1 VGGRP
6 ALDAAG
12 LDALA
17 KKASD
22 APPLA
27 DAPPRPRSLPDA
39 PRNPSLDPLR
49 ARVAEAKALARR
61 ERKVREGLQ
70 AVLGE
75 RAAPQEALRQEAA
88 KLGRELADLRDRSRE
103 PSPRGRGNAETA
115 ADLLTN
121 QAPRAMQEG
130 LDDLAQGRPEPARD
144 AQRRAAELI
153 ERAAQAAEDLAQ
165 NLKADRPADAA
176 PADLQPARDALAEA
190 RRRLADEGREPAQG
204 AGKAPGGLPGDS
216 ASKAMQRAA
225 QAMRTA
231 ARPGRG
237 QGQAP
242 PSDAPSNDPA
252 LTASGGPTRD
262 PKSAPAG
269 VAPAD
274 LSQLQEMVRQ
284 KTGRNWGEL
293 PGHLRTEILQL
304 SQGKYRDD
312 YARLIGLYFK
322 EIAADAAK

>member
-1 VGGRP
+1 
-6 ALDAAG
+6 
-12 LDALA
+12 
-17 KKASD
+17 
-22 APPLA
+22 
-27 DAPPRPRSLPDA
+27 
-39 PRNPSLDPLR
+39 
-49 ARVAEAKALARR
+49 
-61 ERKVREGLQ
+61 
-70 AVLGE
+70 VLGE
-75 RAAPQEALRQEAA
+75 RVAPQEALRQETA

-121 QAPRAMQEG
+121 QAPRAMEQG

-153 ERAAQAAEDLAQ
+153 ERAAAAAEDLAQ

-190 RRRLADEGREPAQG
+190 RRRLADEAREPAQG
-204 AGKAPGGLPGDS
+204 AGKAPGGLPGES
-216 ASKAMQRAA
+216 ASKSMQRAA

-242 PSDAPSNDPA
+242 PPDAPGNDPT
-252 LTASGGPTRD
+252 LASGGSTLD

-322 EIAADAAK
+322 EIAADAAAKPER